1 MTVSIAPYPGLAVA
15 ALRTRFPRPLAE
27 VETPPAVLDG
37 LALEADVP
45 LSRDE
50 AVRSAVRDLLR
61 VHGYKPTGRG
71 KPASEYLVKAAEGGF
86 LGPINA
92 AVDVCNAVSLHS
104 GLPIS
109 VVDLGRAP
117 PPFRIAPGREGDAY
131 VFNASGHEIKLDGLL
146 CLWDAAGPC
155 ANPVRDSQRTKTHD
169 GTTHASHVA
178 RATRQSFVVFFLVC
192 LHQWIHACNYAY
204 NHIHF
209 CRRPPG
215 RTVRIN

>member
-169 GTTHASHVA
+169 
-178 RATRQSFVVFFLVC
+178 ATRETLSILWAPAALADRLAEAAAWYNRA
-192 LHQWIHACNYAY
+192 LHKAGAKTEIITTQQ
-204 NHIHF
+204 
-209 CRRPPG
+209 
-215 RTVRIN
+215 TE